1 MSAFEEEEL
10 KLEDEFRDWE
20 DENIIDDEIQCLF
33 SSETKY
39 SSIIEFIEGT
49 IKKYGIDL
57 IGKIKQVLKDT
68 NDKETHCIIIVNY
81 IRRHIK
87 LAKLAG
93 TTIDQTYVMKLSQK
107 VNKGEWLH
115 AWDCMKPELEDDR
128 LLVLLP
134 DYIFGDEVNSD
145 DDCGLITF
153 MVKPEETIID
163 KIVKVKR

>member
-93 TTIDQTYVMKLSQK
+93 LATLAKLAEK
-107 VNKGEWLH
+107 ARV
-115 AWDCMKPELEDDR
+115 ARVC
-128 LLVLLP
+128 
-134 DYIFGDEVNSD
+134 
-145 DDCGLITF
+145 
-153 MVKPEETIID
+153 
-163 KIVKVKR
+163 